1 MLEVLGR
8 AFAARRTVWTEG
20 TVTIPTPDIL
30 FLDAEDCAA
39 PEYATSL
46 LTRKGDDYCI
56 VTRESEGCGP
66 SFASDRKIP
75 LSQLK
80 FLDYGVVTKGKGT
93 LSVRSPPA
101 SLHRLLE
108 NTVEE
113 IISME
118 GAFELRR
125 DPRNLVM
132 SIIAL
137 RGKVGSSRL
146 VYAPG
151 IMDPGNLALLCYLGI
166 DLFDSSL
173 LIYQAA
179 SGNLTLPELTIP
191 AKDADWLLSGSSRQ
205 DVLEFNLKTA
215 WDELRLVRWA
225 IEKGRLREL
234 VETRVNS
241 DPWAVAV
248 LRLFDIEG
256 YDYQEEM
263 APVVGG
269 SFRCN
274 SKQALHR
281 PDVQRWRNRMME
293 RYLPPDHKEVL
304 LLLPCSARKPYSTS
318 KTHKAFRRVLDSVGK
333 SHMVHEVIVTSP
345 LGLVPR
351 ELEIFYPAS
360 QYDIPVTGHWDCFE
374 QSMISQ
380 LLHHLLEYGYREV
393 ICHIDEGFVS
403 EDLDCIVTSTGDPT
417 SRDSLDQLRG
427 KLAGICKELT
437 PVSRFE
443 DRIKTMESVARFQ
456 FGEGGEMLL
465 TGAEVSGRHPWSR
478 ISEGGKQLGMLSPER
493 GMISLTLEG
502 ARKLHDAGIN
512 IVRIAEF
519 QLKGNLFA
527 VGVEEADTRI
537 RIGDEAIIVRGDEV
551 VGVGV
556 ASMNG
561 REMMELSRGEAVRIR
576 HTS

>member
-8 AFAARRTVWTEG
+8 AFAARRTIWTEG
-20 TVTIPTPDIL
+20 TVTITTPDIL
-30 FLDAEDCAA
+30 FLDTEDFSS
-39 PEYATSL
+39 PDYATSL
-46 LTRKGDDYCI
+46 MVRKGEDYCI

-66 SFASDRKIP
+66 TFTSDRKVP

-80 FLDYGVVTKGKGT
+80 FLDEGLVTKGQGT
-93 LSVRSPPA
+93 LSVRSPPT
-101 SLHRLLE
+101 SISRLL
-108 NTVEE
+108 NDPVEE

-125 DPRNLVM
+125 DPRNLVR

-137 RGKVGSSRL
+137 RSKVGPSRL
-146 VYAPG
+146 IYAPG

-173 LIYQAA
+173 LIYQSA
-179 SGNLTLPELTIP
+179 SGNLTLPEFTMP
-191 AKDADWLLSGSSRQ
+191 MEDADWLLSDSSQQ
-205 DVLEFNLKTA
+205 DVLEFNLKAA
-215 WDELRLVRWA
+215 WDELQLVRWA
-225 IEKGRLREL
+225 IEKGKLREL

-256 YDYQEEM
+256 YEYQEEM

-269 SFRCN
+269 SVRCN

-281 PDVQRWRNRMME
+281 PDVQRWRNRMMG
-293 RYLPPDHKEVL
+293 RYRPPDHKEVL

-318 KTHKAFRRVLDSVGK
+318 RTHKAFKRVLDSVGK

-351 ELEIFYPAS
+351 ELELFYPAS

-374 QSMISQ
+374 RSMISE
-380 LLHHLLEYGYREV
+380 LLHRLVDSGYREI
-393 ICHIDEGFVS
+393 ICHMDEGFVS
-403 EDLDCIVTSTGDPT
+403 EDLDCTVTSTGDPT

-427 KLAGICKELT
+427 KLAEVCEELT
-437 PVSRFE
+437 PISRFE

-456 FGEGGEMLL
+456 IGEGGEMLL
-465 TGAEVSGRHPWSR
+465 TGAEVIGRHPRPR

-502 ARKLHDAGIN
+502 ARKLHDAGMN
-512 IVRIAEF
+512 IVHIGDF

-527 VGVEEADTRI
+527 VGVEEADPRI
-537 RIGDEAIIVRGDEV
+537 RIGDEAIIVRGEQV

-561 REMMELSRGEAVRIR
+561 REMMELSRGEAVKVR